1 MGYVRI
7 MEKAN
12 WFSLTEPI
20 GPVSK
25 SPKVNVIG
33 YTRALDITMQ
43 KSGDPLK
50 TIHKA
55 HSGTHFN
62 LNQKWNTIGTR
73 YLNSTAFI

>member
-7 MEKAN
+7 QETAN

-20 GPVSK
+20 ENIGSLLLFIASYFK
-25 SPKVNVIG
+25 ISQVNVIG
-33 YTRALDITMQ
+33 YPLALDITMQ
-43 KSGDPLK
+43 ESDDPLK

-62 LNQKWNTIGTR
+62 LTQQ
-73 YLNSTAFI
+73 